1 MNYYD
6 NAKELSNA
14 SVVDLYVLDELAEK
28 IDYQDP
34 ITPVDIINLARLVES
49 FVLSNEVVI
58 RDQEVVI
65 PDAELFDF
73 DFSFTEKWIK
83 EFSDNHVIKFGTE
96 CASSVLSNEFVMFDK
111 RASRIARELDDWMQ
125 KPKLYFDDEIH
136 NIIPEFNDFED
147 STLRVR
153 EREIATNIWDTMT
166 SFYGVPFLCEDITKT
181 SHHAKKVT
189 NISFDLY
196 QKIEEYYS
204 DYFKEISKYL
214 GPTYI
219 RIPFLLSLV
228 LNECSSLDDLPSA
241 TMYIRDRFSEFNMET
256 TELEYQLRT
265 TKTIYEQAKILK
277 IIEDSYNNIAS
288 KYKSNKTRIQS
299 RIFDVVQ
306 SFDLKDMA
314 STIIKDVRKI
324 HVEENGLL
332 LIPGYYDIWRA
343 VEDIEQ
349 AFPQL
354 KRVFGKQLSDTFF
367 DDFLKSH
374 GK

>member
-34 ITPVDIINLARLVES
+34 ITPVDIINLTRLVES
-49 FVLSNEVVI
+49 FILSNEVVI

-256 TELEYQLRT
+256 TELEYQLRM

-277 IIEDSYNNIAS
+277 TIEDSYNNIAS

>member
-49 FVLSNEVVI
+49 FILSNEVVI

-204 DYFKEISKYL
+204 DYFKEISEYL

-256 TELEYQLRT
+256 TELEYQLRM

-277 IIEDSYNNIAS
+277 TIEDSYNNIAS
-288 KYKSNKTRIQS
+288 KYKSNKTRIHS

>member
-1 MNYYD
+1 M
-6 NAKELSNA
+6 
-14 SVVDLYVLDELAEK
+14 
-28 IDYQDP
+28 
-34 ITPVDIINLARLVES
+34 
-49 FVLSNEVVI
+49 
-58 RDQEVVI
+58 
-65 PDAELFDF
+65 
-73 DFSFTEKWIK
+73 
-83 EFSDNHVIKFGTE
+83 
-96 CASSVLSNEFVMFDK
+96 
-111 RASRIARELDDWMQ
+111 
-125 KPKLYFDDEIH
+125 
-136 NIIPEFNDFED
+136 
-147 STLRVR
+147 
-153 EREIATNIWDTMT
+153 
-166 SFYGVPFLCEDITKT
+166 FLCEDITKT

-204 DYFKEISKYL
+204 DYFKEISEYL

-256 TELEYQLRT
+256 TELEYQLRM

-277 IIEDSYNNIAS
+277 TIEDSYNNIAS